1 MHYVLSDFGKTI
13 DFFPL
18 CLSRPL
24 SELRFGVHTIAD
36 QWRGLIPEG
45 FFCYDTLPHLAPWYP
60 PLSVEKEHVLL
71 NGSIFPTQAIAAA
84 VLRLATDEVLVQ
96 GDIEIARRTQP
107 KPQEVKR
114 IVFED
119 HPVVELAQPS
129 DLFSKLDLVL
139 SEAIQAHI
147 QHQKSEALHPS
158 CCVIGK
164 HPVFMDEGAVA
175 YAATFNTENGPIY
188 IGKNALVMEGSLI
201 RGPFVLG
208 DSGVVKMGAKIY
220 GPTVIGPYSKV
231 GGELNNVVIHSY
243 SNKGHDGYLGNA
255 VIGQWCNLGA
265 NTTNSNLKNTF
276 EEVRLYRYSS
286 RRFEPTGLQFCG
298 LIMGDHSKTAIGTV
312 LNTGTVI
319 GYSTNVFSSGFP
331 RNFIPSFKWGGA
343 QGLSE
348 YRLDKAKRTAEEMMK
363 RRNVSFAPQEDA
375 LFDTLHELIPQWE

>member
-1 MHYVLSDFGKTI
+1 MHYVLSDFGKTT

-24 SELRFGVHTIAD
+24 SELRFGVLTIAE
-36 QWRGLIPEG
+36 QWKGLIPDG
-45 FFCYDTLPHLAPWYP
+45 FFCYDTLPHLAPWYS
-60 PLSVEKEHVLL
+60 PLSSEKEHVVL
-71 NGSIFPTQAIAAA
+71 NGSVFPTQAMAAA
-84 VLRLATDEVLVQ
+84 VMGLAADEVLVQ
-96 GDIEIARRTQP
+96 GTIEIARRI
-107 KPQEVKR
+107 KPDSRDINR

-119 HPVVELAQPS
+119 HPVVELVQPS

-139 SEAIQAHI
+139 SDAIQAHI
-147 QHQKSEALHPS
+147 QHKKSEALHPS
-158 CCVIGK
+158 SCVIGK
-164 HPVFMDEGAVA
+164 HPVFMDDGAIA

-220 GPTVIGPYSKV
+220 GPSVVGPYSKV
-231 GGELNNVVIHSY
+231 GGELNNVTIHSY

-298 LIMGDHSKTAIGTV
+298 LIMGDHSKTAIGAM

-319 GYSTNVFSSGFP
+319 GFSTNVFSSGFP

-363 RRNVSFAPQEDA
+363 RRDVSFAAKEEA

>member
-1 MHYVLSDFGKTI
+1 MHYVLSDFGKTT

-24 SELRFGVHTIAD
+24 SELRFGVLTIAE
-36 QWRGLIPEG
+36 QWKGLIPDG

-60 PLSVEKEHVLL
+60 PLSSEKEHVVL
-71 NGSIFPTQAIAAA
+71 NGSVFPTQAMAAA
-84 VLRLATDEVLVQ
+84 VRSLAADEVLVQ
-96 GDIEIARRTQP
+96 GTIEIARRI
-107 KPQEVKR
+107 KPDSRDINR

-119 HPVVELAQPS
+119 HPVVELVQPS

-139 SEAIQAHI
+139 SDAIQAHI
-147 QHQKSEALHPS
+147 QHKKSEALHPS

-164 HPVFMDEGAVA
+164 HPVFIDHGAIA

-188 IGKNALVMEGSLI
+188 IGKNALVMEGSLV

-220 GPTVIGPYSKV
+220 GPSVVGPYSKV
-231 GGELNNVVIHSY
+231 GGELNNVTIHSY

-255 VIGQWCNLGA
+255 VIGKWCNLGA

-298 LIMGDHSKTAIGTV
+298 LIMGDHSKTAIGTM

-319 GYSTNVFSSGFP
+319 GFSTNVFSSGFP

-363 RRNVSFAPQEDA
+363 RRDVSFAAKEEA